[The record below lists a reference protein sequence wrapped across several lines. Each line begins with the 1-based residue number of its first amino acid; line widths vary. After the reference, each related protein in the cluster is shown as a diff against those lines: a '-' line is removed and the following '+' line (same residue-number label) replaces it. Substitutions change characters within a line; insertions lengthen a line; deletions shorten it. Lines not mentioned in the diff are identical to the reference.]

1 MGNVVR
7 FAAVNTKIKS
17 LEGKFLKDEDYLEL
31 LKKKSIPEM
40 VLYLKE
46 KTSYGK
52 LLNSVKPEEAN
63 RRTLENA
70 LRRNMVKIIDKLL
83 FYLNDEYRDFVKTLF
98 LKYEIEDLKNLARDI
113 YNVRTERTIE
123 NYSFIGKYSKADPER
138 LIKARTIRDFILA
151 LEGSEIYDYL
161 KPLLD
166 GKRENLFRLEMA
178 LDTAYFTIIRRK
190 WEKLSGEDK
199 KVLSLWEGMVADL
212 YNLQWIYRGK
222 KFYNLSAEEILNYTI
237 DFGYKINFKKRKEM
251 CYAKDLNEVFNIA
264 EKEGYGFLFK
274 KDAQQDI
281 YMERRINRF
290 LYFKFKNLT
299 RAAPLTI
306 IQIVSYIWFLDFEIR
321 DIISIAESL
330 KYEID
335 LETAKKFLIRPL

>member
-1 MGNVVR
+1 MGNVMR
-7 FAAVNTKIKS
+7 FAAVNTKIKF

-31 LKKKSIPEM
+31 LKKKSIPE
-40 VLYLKE
+40 LIQYLKE
-46 KTSYGK
+46 KTSYAK
-52 LLNSVKPEEAN
+52 LLDGVKVEEAN
-63 RRTLENA
+63 RMTLENA

-83 FYLNDEYRDFVKTLF
+83 FYLRDEYKDFVKTLF

-113 YNVRTERTIE
+113 YNSRRERQIE

-138 LIKARTIRDFILA
+138 LIKANTVRELIIA
-151 LEGSEIYDYL
+151 LEGSEIFEYL

-166 GKRENLFRLEMA
+166 GKRENLFRFEMA

-190 WEKLSGEDK
+190 WEKLSKEDK
-199 KVLSLWEGMVADL
+199 KILNIWEGIVADL
-212 YNLQWIYRGK
+212 YNIQWIYRGK
-222 KFYNLSAEEILNYTI
+222 KFYNISPEEILNYTI
-237 DFGYKINFKKRKEM
+237 DFGYKISYQRRKQM
-251 CYAKDLNEVFNIA
+251 CYAKDLSELFEIA

-274 KDAQQDI
+274 KDFDQDI
-281 YMERRINRF
+281 YMERRINRY

-306 IQIVSYIWFLDFEIR
+306 IQIVSYIWFLDFEVR

-335 LETAKKFLIRPL
+335 LEKAKKFLIRPL